1 MNRRELLR
9 VAGAAATLGAVG
21 APGIVL
27 AQNQRVLKFVPH
39 ADLAV
44 LDPVFSPAYV
54 TRHHAY
60 LVFDTLFGMDA
71 NLRPVLQMAESAG
84 TESDGRIWTIKLRS
98 GLKFHDGAPVLAR
111 DCVASIRRWALRDGF
126 GQVLMSVTDEL
137 SAADDRT
144 IRFRLKTPFPLLP
157 NALGK
162 VPSFMPAMMPER
174 LAKADP
180 TTQVTEMIGSGP
192 YRFKLDERVPG
203 ARVVYERFADYV
215 PRADGV
221 SGWTGG
227 PKTAHFDRVEWV
239 VIPDASTAAAALQSG
254 EVDWWEYPLH
264 DLLPMLKRNR
274 NVRVETSEPTGMI
287 PTLRFNTVIKPFD
300 NPAIRRALLGAVDQ
314 EEFMRAQVGSDASM
328 FRTGVGVFC
337 PGTPMASD
345 AGMEVLT
352 GPRDY
357 ARVKSELEKA
367 GYDGQ
372 KIVLLAGVNVADVK
386 NSCDVAAEM
395 MRKVGMNVD
404 YQALDW
410 GTVIQRRSS
419 REPVENGGW
428 NCYCSSWGGLD
439 QLDPSAHLLLRGDGG
454 FFGWPKSDELERLRH
469 AWFQA
474 PDLAGQQ
481 AIAAQIQKQAFVD
494 TPYLPLGQYI
504 QPTAYRSSVEGV
516 KSGFATFWGVCRA

>member
-1 MNRRELLR
+1 MDRRAFLGS
-9 VAGAAATLGAVG
+9 AGAGLAASVLA
-21 APGIVL
+21 APGLAL
-27 AQNQRVLKFVPH
+27 AQGQRVLKFVPH

-44 LDPVFSPAYV
+44 LDPIFSPAYV

-60 LVFDTLFGMDA
+60 LVFDTLFGMDG

-84 TESDGRIWTIKLRS
+84 TENDGRQWTIRLRA
-98 GLKFHDGAPVLAR
+98 GLKFHDGTPVLAR
-111 DCVASIRRWALRDGF
+111 DCVASIRRWAGRDGF

-137 SAADDRT
+137 AAVDDRT
-144 IRFRLKTPFPLLP
+144 LRFRLKRPFPLLP

-162 VPSFMPAMMPER
+162 VPSYMPAIMPER
-174 LAKADP
+174 LAAAEP
-180 TTQVTEMIGSGP
+180 TTQVTEMVGSGP
-192 YRFKLDERVPG
+192 YRIKLDERVPG

-215 PRADGV
+215 PRGDGEP
-221 SGWTGG
+221 GWTGG
-227 PKTAHFDRVEWV
+227 PKVAHFDRIEWAI
-239 VIPDASTAAAALQSG
+239 IPDPATAAGALQGG

-274 NVRVETSEPTGMI
+274 GVRIEVPEPTGMI
-287 PTLRFNTVIKPFD
+287 PTLRFNTLTKPFD

-337 PGTPMASD
+337 PGTPMASS

-352 GPRDY
+352 GPRDD
-357 ARVKSELEKA
+357 AKVKRALEQA
-367 GYDGQ
+367 GYKGE
-372 KIVLLAGVNVADVK
+372 KVVLLAGVNVPDVK

-395 MRKVGMNVD
+395 MRRVGMNVD

-410 GTVIQRRSS
+410 GTVIQRRSN

-428 NCYCSSWGGLD
+428 SCYCSSWGGLD

-469 AWFQA
+469 AWFEA

-494 TPYLPLGQYI
+494 APYLPLGQYI
-504 QPTAYRSSVEGV
+504 QPTAFRASLTGV
-516 KSGFATFWGVCRA
+516 KSGFATFWNVRRA